1 MTATQQESFTS
12 GERLQNLRTA
22 ICEKS
27 VGHFF
32 SATNKRNFLSVVKVV
47 VVQTQI
53 VIHRESF
60 NSTSL

>member
-1 MTATQQESFTS
+1 MTATQGESFTS
-12 GERLQNLRTA
+12 GERVQNLRTV

-27 VGHFF
+27 VGHFL

-53 VIHRESF
+53 VINREF
-60 NSTSL
+60 